1 MTSDFDSTPMT
12 KAEKIALYRN
22 AVGGAHTPEEVEA
35 LAEEMRNDAHLTE
48 TEIESVLLPDD

>member
-1 MTSDFDSTPMT
+1 MT